1 MAKFDIGELLIFKG
15 KERQRIDL
23 LTALE
28 QVTDIQNGQYFLSDY
43 GAIDIDQAEKE
54 YVSVNEVLWQHY
66 ILDTLTDKLTPFNGP
81 MTIEK
86 ANELFRASQTNHT
99 ILLQAEWKGFWLPEE
114 EKPEM
119 QFIDG
124 DVLVRRSDEGKPIK
138 DNENYLFTIE
148 EADQDAGLY
157 FLSNGQAV
165 DMETAHSDY
174 LDAFGSKVLWYWELK
189 TDGDWSMPTSTRKS
203 FQETLEI
210 TSIDGKSVTERR
222 ILYSLGFSI
231 KE

>member
-43 GAIDIDQAEKE
+43 GTIDIKQAERE
-54 YVSVNEVLWQHY
+54 YVKVTDVLWQHY
-66 ILDTLTDKLTPFNGP
+66 ILDTTTNKLTPYNGP
-81 MTIEK
+81 MTIEEARDLYAPSK
-86 ANELFRASQTNHT
+86 TT
-99 ILLQAEWKGFWLPEE
+99 DKILLTAYWEGFRIPI
-114 EKPEM
+114 EM
-119 QFIDG
+119 EFVED
-124 DVLVRRSDEGKPIK
+124 DVLVRKS
-138 DNENYLFTIE
+138 
-148 EADQDAGLY
+148 DAGRSLEDNDKY
-157 FLSNGQAV
+157 LPKVVETNQSEEIYYLSNGIAV
-165 DMETAHSDY
+165 SFKTAHDVY
-174 LDAFGSKVLWYWELK
+174 LDAFGDNVLWYWEFK